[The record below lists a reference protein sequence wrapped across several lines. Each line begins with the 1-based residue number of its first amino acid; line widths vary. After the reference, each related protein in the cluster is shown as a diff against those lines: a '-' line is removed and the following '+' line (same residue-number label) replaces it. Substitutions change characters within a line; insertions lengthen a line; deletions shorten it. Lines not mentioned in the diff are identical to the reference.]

1 MESRSVG
8 YWWTIGLAVLLAT
21 VGACKSD
28 DSASSKEGEEA
39 TAEAAGSSADESSGE
54 STVSSDQG
62 SESAPSADLYP
73 AMNFGRLS
81 AEKRETFVSVAKAE
95 LCPCPQSTS
104 SLHKCLEA
112 ADATC
117 PVAKRSAT
125 ALAKGLQAGLSK
137 TDVQDKLAEVVEK
150 AKKNHEFTLEG
161 VPHKGPKDAP
171 VTIVEFADFE
181 CPHCRKAAGLM
192 DEIVEEYDGK
202 VVHYF
207 KYFPLSSRGNS
218 QLAAQAAAAAHM
230 QGKFW
235 PMHDLIFENQRSLS
249 RDKIM
254 GFARR
259 IGLNFEKF
267 KKDLQSKKA
276 TKAVASAKQEGN
288 QAGVRGTPAIYVNG
302 REYMGAVTKKSLKG
316 SIETALEA
324 AESEG
329 SKSGGDSAD
338 KSKSDDS
345 DEG

>member
-1 MESRSVG
+1 MQSRTVR
-8 YWWTIGLAVLLAT
+8 YWWIVGLAVLLAT
-21 VGACKSD
+21 AGACKSD
-28 DSASSKEGEEA
+28 DSASSEEGEEA
-39 TAEAAGSSADESSGE
+39 TAEAAESSEPKGSEE
-54 STVSSDQG
+54 SSESSDEG

-73 AMNFGRLS
+73 AMNFGRVP
-81 AEKRETFVSVAKAE
+81 AEDRKTFVSVAKAE

-104 SLHKCLEA
+104 SLHKCLQA
-112 ADATC
+112 SDATC
-117 PVAKRSAT
+117 AVAKRSAT

-150 AKKNHEFTLEG
+150 AKKDHEFTLEG
-161 VPHKGPKDAP
+161 TPRKGPEEAP

-202 VVHYF
+202 VAHYF
-207 KYFPLSSRGNS
+207 KFFPLSSRGNS
-218 QLAAQAAAAAHM
+218 QLAAKAAAAAQL

-259 IGLNFEKF
+259 IGLNFQKF
-267 KKDLQSKKA
+267 KKDLQSKEV
-276 TKAVASAKQEGN
+276 TQMVANAKQEGN

-302 REYMGAVTKKSLKG
+302 REYMGAVTKQGLEE
-316 SIETALEA
+316 SIETALQA
-324 AESEG
+324 ANSEES
-329 SKSGGDSAD
+329 SAGDDSESAD
-338 KSKSDDS
+338 TDGK
-345 DEG
+345 